1 MGSYSVVQR
10 DRRLFDGPAFLLFS
24 YPHWCVEKKAMVMAP
39 PPVHDSAVSPCFH
52 GCWAFL
58 HRHFPAQSSPSH
70 SLEPSLHSQQQP
82 VPWIAPQSP
91 NSSSQPLHPPGYL
104 CSCPG
109 YVWMQQGLSLI
120 PFRLPQ
126 ISCFSLKCFSSD
138 SDNCPMWG
146 SDLCFSSL
154 PTKVKS
160 SPTNTP
166 VFPSSSFVLPSFA
179 YFYIFFPSVQ
189 VLPSALSWCS
199 ACISVSEGVFLMYP
213 WREIYSR
220 STYSSAILFSPIIS

>member
-24 YPHWCVEKKAMVMAP
+24 YPHWCVERKAMVMAP
-39 PPVHDSAVSPCFH
+39 PPVHDTAVSPCFH

-82 VPWIAPQSP
+82 SPWIAPQSP

-104 CSCPG
+104 RSCPG
-109 YVWMQQGLSLI
+109 YVWLQQGLSLI

-138 SDNCPMWG
+138 SVTLMWG
-146 SDLCFSSL
+146 SDPCFSS
-154 PTKVKS
+154 PTSQGRS
-160 SPTNTP
+160 SPINTP
-166 VFPSSSFVLPSFA
+166 VFPSSSFVLPSSA
-179 YFYIFFPSVQ
+179 WFYMLSSTGR
-189 VLPSALSWCS
+189 VLLSTLS
-199 ACISVSEGVFLMYP
+199 
-213 WREIYSR
+213 
-220 STYSSAILFSPIIS
+220 